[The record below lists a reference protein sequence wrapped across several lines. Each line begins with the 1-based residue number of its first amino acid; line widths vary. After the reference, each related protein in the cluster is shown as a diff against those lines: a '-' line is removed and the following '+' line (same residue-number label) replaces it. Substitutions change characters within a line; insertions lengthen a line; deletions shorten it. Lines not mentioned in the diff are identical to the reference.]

1 MPTKKR
7 PAAAPAKTTT
17 WPASLSVLKEVRA
30 DLGEASGLVALPD
43 SRFLVADDE
52 GGVRLVDIK
61 GTRPTVT
68 LLHDADDDDRLA
80 GLEGLTRVGDVIIAV
95 REQDGAMVSFA
106 VPTSSAT
113 GTDLKDLGLLPRP
126 AATNGKKNKANK
138 GWEGIAHLPAAV
150 SFDGR
155 DHLVAVH
162 EDKPRAVGV
171 FAWPSLAVEHTFV
184 IDGDLAELLPDL
196 SDVAVHPET
205 GELWI
210 VSDEGECVVR
220 VGLAASGL
228 AFVAVHTLPVDDGE
242 KPEGLSFDED
252 GALWVVTDDSGR
264 LLRVG

>member
-7 PAAAPAKTTT
+7 PTAAPAKTTT
-17 WPASLSVLKEVRA
+17 WPASLSVLEEVRA
-30 DLGEASGLVALPD
+30 DLGEASALVALPG

-52 GGVRLVDIK
+52 GGVRLVDLT

-68 LLHDADDDDRLA
+68 LLHDADDDDRFA

-106 VPTSSAT
+106 APVSSSTT
-113 GTDLKDLGLLPRP
+113 GTDLEDLGLLPRP
-126 AATNGKKNKANK
+126 ATTNGKKKANK

-150 SFDGR
+150 AFDGR

-184 IDGDLAELLPDL
+184 IDDDLAELLPDL

-220 VGLAASGL
+220 VVLGATGLTLVS
-228 AFVAVHTLPVDDGE
+228 VHTLPVDDGE
-242 KPEGLSFDED
+242 KPEGLSFDEH